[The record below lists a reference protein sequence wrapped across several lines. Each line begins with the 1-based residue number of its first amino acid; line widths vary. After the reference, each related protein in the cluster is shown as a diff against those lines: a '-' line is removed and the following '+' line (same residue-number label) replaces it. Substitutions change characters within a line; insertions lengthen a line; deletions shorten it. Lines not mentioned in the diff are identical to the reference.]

1 MTDVRVNE
9 NKLMTEAVFL
19 ALVIWREARGEG
31 LSGQV
36 AVACSI
42 LNRVQRPSWWGKTVM
57 EVLFKRLQYSSMTD
71 KRDRQLVVWPGWD
84 PIWEQCLSVAQNA
97 LAGKL
102 PNPVVGAD
110 SYYDTSIPAPNW
122 ATSDTF
128 VKQVG
133 RIRFHNLDHD
143 VEIING

>member
-1 MTDVRVNE
+1 MNDFQRNVTKVMSE
-9 NKLMTEAVFL
+9 TVFL

-31 LSGQV
+31 LTGQV

-71 KRDRQLVVWPGWD
+71 KRDPQLVVWPGLD
-84 PIWEQCLSVAQNA
+84 PIWEQCMSVASNA
-97 LAGKL
+97 LENKL
-102 PNPVVGAD
+102 SNPVPGAD
-110 SYYDTSIPAPNW
+110 SYYDISIPAPNW
-122 ATSDTF
+122 ATTDTF

-143 VEIING
+143 VERID